1 MEEDLDILTTSQA
14 LLGNILLESEGQE
27 LNLDIF
33 GSFDRVMSLAE
44 LRPA

>member
-33 GSFDRVMSLAE
+33 GSFDRVM
-44 LRPA
+44 